1 MKTKTILAAILV
13 VVAAS
18 GLLAACGGSEPAST
32 PTATVTATVT
42 AAASPSQSASASAE
56 PVANERV
63 KLMQAELKEA
73 GFYDGKITGLYDA
86 ATENA
91 IRAAQK
97 AGGITADGVYGP
109 ETHAVLVRVIAGGSA
124 KADDSQTPAP
134 QKSEHIVQV
143 QNELYYLSY
152 YTGAIDGIYGAKTE
166 DAIKRFQRA
175 SGLTADGKIGPATDA
190 ALSQA
195 VADLRKAESGGQDGE

>member
-1 MKTKTILAAILV
+1 VNTKRILAPLFV
-13 VVAAS
+13 VVAVS
-18 GLLAACGGSEPAST
+18 GLLAACGGSEPAAT

-42 AAASPSQSASASAE
+42 SAASPE

-73 GFYDGKITGLYDA
+73 GFYDGEITGIYDA
-86 ATENA
+86 ATEEA
-91 IRAAQK
+91 IRAAQE
-97 AGGITADGVYGP
+97 AGGITVDGIYGP
-109 ETHAVLVRVIAGGSA
+109 ETHAVLIRVIAGGSA
-124 KADDSQTPAP
+124 EADDSQAAP
-134 QKSEHIVQV
+134 PQESEHMMQV

-152 YTGAIDGIYGAKTE
+152 YTGPIDGIYGAQTE

-175 SGLTADGKIGPATDA
+175 SGLTVDGKIGPATDA

-195 VADLRKAESGGQDGE
+195 VAELRQAEEGGEDGE